1 MSETNLNRNQIQTL
15 NTDRL
20 TVFACDKVFQDLHD
34 TLLQKGVDSSE
45 ISADNPTGLV
55 DAVKALPTN
64 TVGGINAKYPIAIV
78 SDSVKYSS
86 NASRGYYDIVSS
98 GGDDF
103 LVQQNDG
110 SYPQTYVTIKELN
123 GNNWSTNPNTAA
135 NFTTLYT
142 LNLAKV
148 NAALS
153 AAGSSI
159 SLTGTIYF
167 KPVPNTLKFAWIVLT
182 GNYMNTLTYTGLA
195 TYDPVNNAITTTAVA
210 VSADEGSAALPSSYS
225 NVEVMA
231 VSDDGGKLLYRGA
244 YSSNERYAFVD
255 TSTGKYILK
264 TAWTWQSVLNGNRYG
279 SNAKNL
285 GGKWLWPMSSTSV
298 NTVLF
303 TPDWTNYDDSTV
315 TNILTN
321 YIVGYGYCDGKIF
334 MLTFRSGTGTLYVYD
349 MTAGTLTTKTLSTL
363 GYKMFLGVR
372 SDSGYSYNITNIYCG
387 QSLYVEKTADGNYAI
402 LGGWGFI
409 LVDEN
414 YELLPPISGTAY
426 VGMYLKVG
434 SVPSVNFTSADGFYA
449 NEYCPIKYD
458 GKFYFINATQ
468 NVLVPVY
475 YNKVLFN
482 VYERNGSL
490 ISYCYSG
497 PVTKTLLDGT
507 SLDADTVSLTVD
519 VADNEGAE

>member
-20 TVFACDKVFQDLHD
+20 TVFACDKVFKDLHD

-78 SDSVKYSS
+78 SDSVKFSDTS
-86 NASRGYYDIVSS
+86 NYYDIVSS
-98 GGDDF
+98 DGDDF
-103 LVQQNDG
+103 LIQQANG
-110 SYPQTYVTIKELN
+110 SYTQSTVTIKKLN
-123 GNNWSTNPNTAA
+123 GNNWSANPNAYAT
-135 NFTTLYT
+135 FTTLYT
-142 LNLAKV
+142 LSLSKV

-167 KPVPNTLKFAWIVLT
+167 KPVPNTLKFAWIVQT
-182 GNYMNTLTYTGLA
+182 GKYMNTLTYTGLA
-195 TYDPVNNAITTTAVA
+195 TYDPAQNAITTTAVA
-210 VSADEGSAALPSSYS
+210 VSADEGSAALPSSYG
-225 NVEVMA
+225 NVDVMA
-231 VSDDGGKLLYRGA
+231 VSDDGAKLLYRGI
-244 YSSNERYAFVD
+244 SSGSERYAFVD
-255 TSTGKYILK
+255 TTTGKYMLN
-264 TAWTWQSVLNGNRYG
+264 TAWTWQSLLSGNRYG
-279 SNAKNL
+279 SAAKNL
-285 GGKWLWPMSSTSV
+285 GGKWFWPMSSTGV

-303 TPDWTNYDDSTV
+303 TPDWSDYDNSTV

-321 YIVGYGYCDGKIF
+321 YIVGYGYCDNKIF
-334 MLTFRSGTGTLYVYD
+334 MMTFRSGTGTLYVYD
-349 MTAGTLTTKTLSTL
+349 MAAGTLTTKTLSTL
-363 GYKMFLGVR
+363 GYKMFLGAR
-372 SDSGYSYNITNIYCG
+372 SDSGYSYSISNSYCS

-409 LVDEN
+409 LIDEH
-414 YELLPPISGTAY
+414 YDLLPPYSGTTY
-426 VGMYLKVG
+426 VGMYLKQG
-434 SVPSVNFTSADGFYA
+434 QIAANNFTNNDGFAAYLYA
-449 NEYCPIKYD
+449 PIKYD

-475 YNKVLFN
+475 YDKVLFN
-482 VYERNGSL
+482 VFERNGSL